1 MRSLLIAAALLL
13 SAPLGAQ
20 DRWEETIQ
28 TFEAADRSDAAK
40 AGGVVFIGSSSIRK
54 WELEKS
60 FPGRGYVN
68 RGFGGSVIADAI
80 RYADRIVTPRK
91 PSLVVLYAGDNDI
104 GRGGKARK
112 VLDDYQAFVAK
123 IHAELPQTRIGFI
136 AVKPSLRRWSMIDTI
151 REANAL
157 VRAEAGKD
165 PRLFFVDI
173 DAPMLGSDGRPRPE
187 LFVEDGLHMTDEG
200 YRVWVE
206 ALEPFLG
213 KD

>member
-1 MRSLLIAAALLL
+1 ML
-13 SAPLGAQ
+13 SAHLGAQ

-28 TFEAADRSDAAK
+28 SFEEADRAQPAG

-68 RGFGGSVIADAI
+68 RGFGGSVIADSI

-104 GRGGKARK
+104 GRGGDARQ
-112 VLDDYQAFVAK
+112 VLDDYRSFVSK
-123 IHAELPQTRIGFI
+123 IHAALPQARIGFI
-136 AVKPSLRRWSMIDTI
+136 AVKPSLRRWHLIDTI

-157 VRAEAGKD
+157 VRAEAGMD
-165 PRLFFVDI
+165 PRLFFVDV
-173 DAPMLGSDGRPRPE
+173 DAPMLGPDGKPRPE

-206 ALEPFLG
+206 AIEPFLR
-213 KD
+213 KN